1 VNWSEVTADAW
12 VSAAHARAWL
22 NQGSAERSGRRCEH
36 QVLGKEDIQGS
47 MPQIRTKRSVQ
58 QRIRVGREQR
68 RWATAERKKES
79 GEVGR
84 LGQNKLEKEE
94 WPRVDIK
101 NRNPFIFFKFF

>member
-1 VNWSEVTADAW
+1 
-12 VSAAHARAWL
+12 
-22 NQGSAERSGRRCEH
+22 
-36 QVLGKEDIQGS
+36 
-47 MPQIRTKRSVQ
+47 
-58 QRIRVGREQR
+58 VGREQR

-101 NRNPFIFFKFF
+101 NRNPFIFSNFFKKIIKYFEFKSNLKFELF